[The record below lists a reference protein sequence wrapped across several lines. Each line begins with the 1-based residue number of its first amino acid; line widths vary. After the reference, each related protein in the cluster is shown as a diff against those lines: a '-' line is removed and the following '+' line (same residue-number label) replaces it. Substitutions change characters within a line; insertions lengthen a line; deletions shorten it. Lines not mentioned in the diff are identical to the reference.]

1 VKIHGQ
7 SGEKELFDA
16 FLCFLCEIFTTP
28 FFSPQSL
35 GLNIE
40 ELFEDASDASRNY
53 PNGTIFLKML

>member
-1 VKIHGQ
+1 MV
-7 SGEKELFDA
+7 SLEKRNCLMLFCEKRKMGRRIFDA
-16 FLCFLCEIFTTP
+16 P